1 MCKKLL
7 LRVSKV
13 FPDKV
18 APKPTSQSTS
28 GSEKPS
34 AANALPRKPDSVMAI

>member
-1 MCKKLL
+1 MTDSVSST
-7 LRVSKV
+7 LRDNGT
-13 FPDKV
+13 PR
-18 APKPTSQSTS
+18 PISQSTS